1 MAPLVILVGKNNTG
15 KSYVASLIWA
25 LRAANEIL
33 PRLAIK
39 KFTGLQWLAPTFA
52 AVNKSGSGANIDNC
66 TDKLQATINEF
77 LSEHKKAFIADLFAN
92 QDINIGSLSIKLE
105 EQKKIS
111 INIEPLTE
119 NESYMGRI
127 SYKNNRIELR
137 SKTHNPDIH
146 FSIWMITYI
155 IIYLTKGSRNSK
167 NIEDQIYIPAARTGL
182 MVAYNALVSD
192 LFRAMGPITTPQL
205 KNKNEIPLPIVSF
218 LQSLTT
224 LKENTKLP
232 LYEIAKEIEQK
243 IMGGQISAEAA
254 PNQRFMYSN
263 KMCGFTLPLH
273 LSSSMITELAPFILL
288 LKAGKGKGGIVFEE
302 PEAHLHLSAQRI
314 LARGIVRLVNVG
326 VPVVITTHSDT
337 FLQQINNMIHLHSH
351 SNREQEMKRLGYNEN
366 EILDPDSVRGY
377 EFIDDG
383 GGTIVTELEKRRE
396 GLVVQSL
403 NDPLFSLAQ
412 ETLELQKDDVAE
424 TEKN

>member
-1 MAPLVILVGKNNTG
+1 
-15 KSYVASLIWA
+15 
-25 LRAANEIL
+25 
-33 PRLAIK
+33 
-39 KFTGLQWLAPTFA
+39 
-52 AVNKSGSGANIDNC
+52 
-66 TDKLQATINEF
+66 
-77 LSEHKKAFIADLFAN
+77 
-92 QDINIGSLSIKLE
+92 
-105 EQKKIS
+105 
-111 INIEPLTE
+111 
-119 NESYMGRI
+119 
-127 SYKNNRIELR
+127 
-137 SKTHNPDIH
+137 
-146 FSIWMITYI
+146 
-155 IIYLTKGSRNSK
+155 
-167 NIEDQIYIPAARTGL
+167 
-182 MVAYNALVSD
+182 
-192 LFRAMGPITTPQL
+192 
-205 KNKNEIPLPIVSF
+205 
-218 LQSLTT
+218 